1 MELPETNHD
10 GQVYAGTCGGMFL
23 SIFSN
28 VFVEDM
34 VRTVILA
41 VVGAVVSFSVSL
53 VLKRLIKRHPQ
64 PLKGS
69 KIQEQRSKN
78 KDTIPKGE

>member
-1 MELPETNHD
+1 MKLPEPNHD

-28 VFVEDM
+28 MFIEDL

-41 VVGAVVSFSVSL
+41 FVGAVVSFGVSL
-53 VLKRLIKRHPQ
+53 VLKRLIKRKRT
-64 PLKGS
+64 LNL
-69 KIQEQRSKN
+69 RR
-78 KDTIPKGE
+78 

>member
-28 VFVEDM
+28 VFVEDL

-41 VVGAVVSFSVSL
+41 VVGAVVSFFVSL
-53 VLKRLIKRHPQ
+53 ALKKI
-64 PLKGS
+64 LKKNQEPRS
-69 KIQEQRSKN
+69 KIQDFQHKDSKTQ
-78 KDTIPKGE
+78 K

>member
-1 MELPETNHD
+1 MKFPEPHHD

-28 VFVEDM
+28 VFVEDL

-41 VVGAVVSFSVSL
+41 VVGAVVSFGASL
-53 VLKRLIKRHPQ
+53 VLKELIKNPRSI
-64 PLKGS
+64 KGS
-69 KIQEQRSKN
+69 KRK
-78 KDTIPKGE
+78 